1 MNPNEQTKQRGLPA
15 AAAPGGARLTA
26 ERKGRRAIPSR
37 KWEKYRRRLLALRS
51 HLEAKRRNHALAARE
66 TLECFS
72 MDMADAATDE
82 FDHALALSELSSEQA
97 ALYEIDEALARIESG
112 TYGICEITGKPI
124 PESRLNVLPWT
135 RFSGAVERR
144 LEREGEI
151 RRPQLGKPHSVTGRL
166 RRELSESASGE
177 ETATPSPNDETLVSR
192 KSPNRHLKAE

>member
-1 MNPNEQTKQRGLPA
+1 MSPNKQSKKSGSPA
-15 AAAPGGARLTA
+15 AAPANDMCSTA
-26 ERKGRRAIPSR
+26 ELKGKRVRTSR
-37 KWEKYRRRLLALRS
+37 KWEKYRKRLLALRS

-66 TLECFS
+66 TLESFS

-144 LEREGEI
+144 LEGEGEI
-151 RRPQLGKPHSVTGRL
+151 RRPQLGKLRSVTGQV
-166 RRELSESASGE
+166 RREFSLGAGE
-177 ETATPSPNDETLVSR
+177 ETATPSPNDETLFSH
-192 KSPNRHLKAE
+192 KSPNRHLKDE